1 MLKSKML
8 KGRRFRF
15 VLLGVAGLAVAIQ
28 LVRPARTNPATDP
41 SATLHAQLAVPPDV
55 ASILERSCRDCHSN
69 DTRWPWYTNVAPVS
83 WWVIDHVDHGRSHFN
98 FSQWAKYD
106 AEEQRTLLTRSCE
119 LSQSGAMPLPSYLRM
134 HDAAMSASDVAAL
147 CAFTGNA
154 TRRASY

>member
-1 MLKSKML
+1 MM
-8 KGRRFRF
+8 RRARGFRF
-15 VLLGVAGLAVAIQ
+15 VLFVVAGLALAIQ

-41 SATLHAQLAVPPDV
+41 SATLHAQLAVPSDV

-134 HDAAMSASDVAAL
+134 HDAAMSVSDVAAL

-154 TRRASY
+154 TRRAGN